1 MQARQAQ
8 WQQTMGMSQRLSQDW
23 QETSDGLMDAWQRR
37 SDSMDIQMQEQS
49 DATLGYD
56 RVVDTETGKVYRVED
71 GLMDSYD
78 GTRLQRLEDHSPLYQ
93 QPLAGSSVRN

>member
-1 MQARQAQ
+1 
-8 WQQTMGMSQRLSQDW
+8 
-23 QETSDGLMDAWQRR
+23 
-37 SDSMDIQMQEQS
+37 MQEQS

-78 GTRLQRLEDHSPLYQ
+78 GTRLLTLGGSFAAVLSSRWREALSGNKGNTAQFVGSVGDAFSAILL
-93 QPLAGSSVRN
+93 LAMFVLLRSVTYC